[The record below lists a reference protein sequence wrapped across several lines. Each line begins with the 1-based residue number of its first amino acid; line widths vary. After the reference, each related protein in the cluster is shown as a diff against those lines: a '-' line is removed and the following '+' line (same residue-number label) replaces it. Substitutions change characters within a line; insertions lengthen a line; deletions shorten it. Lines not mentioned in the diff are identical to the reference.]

1 MMRSTKAENYESER
15 LKQLSSYRILDS
27 LSEKDYEDITFMA
40 SLICEVPIAMIS
52 FIDADRQWFKSFRG
66 VENAETSRE
75 YSFCAQAIRSSE
87 PLIVPDSR
95 IDERFKD
102 NPFVTGDPNIV
113 FYAGVPLITED
124 GYGLGTVCVIDN
136 KPRNLTENQLK
147 ALEILSRQVTNL
159 LKVRRLNIHLNEIME
174 SLEMENKSL
183 AHDRTQL
190 GLNLEN
196 FIATRVTEIAQQN
209 SVLDKMNRELQ
220 TFNFITSHHLQEP
233 LRKIQTFSSILKESE
248 RDRFS
253 EKGRDY
259 LGKIDKSALRLRSL
273 IRDLLTY
280 THISSDNNTYR
291 EENFSAMV
299 ADVQKELLAEIREKN
314 AEIII
319 DSDCDVIVIPL
330 QFRQLLSNLM
340 ANSLKF
346 TRPEVTPVLRL
357 ACESRCGKEFPNPG
371 LEPETIYFRITVT
384 DNGQGFDNRHK
395 ETIFEMFQTTDQHYG
410 TGIGLALVKKIL
422 ENHEGLIDANSVRNK
437 VTTFTI
443 YIPKQTRKIRPL
455 VSHPG

>member
-1 MMRSTKAENYESER
+1 MNHTRGEFFESER
-15 LKQLSSYRILDS
+15 LKELDSYRILDT
-27 LSEKDYEDITFMA
+27 LSEKEYDDITFMA
-40 SLICEVPIAMIS
+40 SIICEVPIAMIS
-52 FIDADRQWFKSFRG
+52 FIDKDRQWFKSFRG

-75 YSFCAQAIRSSE
+75 YSFCAQAIQTSE
-87 PLIVPDSR
+87 PLVVPDSR

-136 KPRNLTENQLK
+136 KPRVLTENQLK

-159 LKVRRLNIHLNEIME
+159 LKVRRLNVELQEITD
-174 SLEMENKSL
+174 SLEKENKNL
-183 AHDRTQL
+183 THDRTRL
-190 GLNLEN
+190 GLSLEK
-196 FIATRVTEIAQQN
+196 FIASRVTEIARQN
-209 SVLDKMNRELQ
+209 NVLDKMNRELQ
-220 TFNFITSHHLQEP
+220 AFTYITSHHLQEP
-233 LRKIQTFSSILKESE
+233 LRKIQTFSSVLKET
-248 RDRFS
+248 DGGKFS

-259 LGKIDKSALRLRSL
+259 LSKIDKSALRLRSL

-291 EENFSAMV
+291 EDNFSAMV
-299 ADVQKELLAEIREKN
+299 ADVKRELIEEIREKD
-314 AEIII
+314 AEIVI

-346 TRPEVTPVLRL
+346 ARREVKPVVRL
-357 ACESRCGKEFPNPG
+357 ACESKKGKEFPNQI
-371 LEPETIYFRITVT
+371 LAQETVYYRITVT
-384 DNGQGFDNRHK
+384 DNGLGFDNLHK
-395 ETIFEMFQTTDQHYG
+395 EKIFEMFQTTDEHYG

-422 ENHEGLIDANSVRNK
+422 DNHEGFIDAKCVPNVA
-437 VTTFTI
+437 TTFTL
-443 YIPKQTRKIRPL
+443 YIPKQTKKIRSL
-455 VSHPG
+455 ARNAG